1 MEPSVDPLPS
11 ISREPLSILF
21 NPGMV
26 AKKNV
31 WDIDLLELLGMMA
44 RVLEKNGEKDLRV
57 AGIAALS
64 SSLIYRMKVESIFA
78 LQREAMAKKPLPKR
92 AADMGIETIQM
103 PYRHQSTY
111 AVSLDD
117 LMGLLQSLVVSIANP
132 RSRRSKRFSLDPV
145 PVPDIRDHMTS
156 LEGIIGRY
164 QDLIIRKISGNGRGS
179 LQEIISGLDS
189 TDSIRC
195 FFATLFLA
203 KDERVYLEQD
213 GEDVLITLR
222 QGPGASPAAH

>member
-1 MEPSVDPLPS
+1 MEPSPDPLPS
-11 ISREPLSILF
+11 ISREPLNILF

-78 LQREAMAKKPLPKR
+78 LQREAMDKKPPPKR
-92 AADMGIETIQM
+92 TADMGIETIQM

-132 RSRRSKRFSLDPV
+132 RSRRSKRFSLEPV
-145 PVPDIRDHMTS
+145 PVPDIRDHMLS

-164 QDLIIRKISGNGRGS
+164 QDLIIRKISEGGRGS

-195 FFATLFLA
+195 FFAALFLA
-203 KDERVYLEQD
+203 KDERVLLEQA

-222 QGPGASPAAH
+222 QEPGASPAT